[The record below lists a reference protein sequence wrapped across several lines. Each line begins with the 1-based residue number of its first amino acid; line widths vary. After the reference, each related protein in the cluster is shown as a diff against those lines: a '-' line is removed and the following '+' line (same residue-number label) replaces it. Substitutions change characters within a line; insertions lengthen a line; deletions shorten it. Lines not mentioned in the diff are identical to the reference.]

1 MEKIEFN
8 LIDEPWIRVN
18 RLDGEREMVSL
29 KDALL
34 RAHEFSGLAGEMPTQ
49 DVAILRTLLAVT
61 MTVFY
66 RVNEVGEPAPLET
79 EDDALERW
87 DALWA
92 NRIFPPGSPL
102 LTTSISGMS
111 VFGFFIPSVLLCRR
125 SAQPMVRIAVRR
137 SSLVK

>member
-61 MTVFY
+61 MTVFI
-66 RVNEVGEPAPLET
+66 E
-79 EDDALERW
+79 
-87 DALWA
+87 
-92 NRIFPPGSPL
+92 
-102 LTTSISGMS
+102 
-111 VFGFFIPSVLLCRR
+111 
-125 SAQPMVRIAVRR
+125 
-137 SSLVK
+137 

>member
-1 MEKIEFN
+1 
-8 LIDEPWIRVN
+8 
-18 RLDGEREMVSL
+18 MVSL

-92 NRIFPPGSPL
+92 NRIFAMPNTLGR
-102 LTTSISGMS
+102 I
-111 VFGFFIPSVLLCRR
+111 FLLCFVQF
-125 SAQPMVRIAVRR
+125 SQP
-137 SSLVK
+137 S